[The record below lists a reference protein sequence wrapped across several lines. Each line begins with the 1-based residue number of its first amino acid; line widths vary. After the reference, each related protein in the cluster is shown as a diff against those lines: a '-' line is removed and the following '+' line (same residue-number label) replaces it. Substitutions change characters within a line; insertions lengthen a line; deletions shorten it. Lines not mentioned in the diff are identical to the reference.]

1 MDWPVIGAIGGVSV
15 LAVAVTVAAVAMV
28 RATPEP
34 PKKVVVTGM
43 APLLRYESRPEVGI
57 LNGTQPTTLD
67 PADYGPAS
75 QPQRVQPS
83 TPQQAAPVRRN
94 PPPEHVARPQPQPHL
109 QPQSQPLEQ
118 LQSPT
123 HGPVASRPL
132 APGLNPARPQ
142 AEPQRADQRY
152 EGVLTLPEISRIK
165 ASMHLTP
172 QQEPQWR
179 PVEAIMRD
187 IGRQQTA
194 QIGAGQ
200 RPEVDPASVQRLYQA
215 AQPLLATLR
224 PDQKEIMRRF
234 ARPLKSDGF
243 KMLIVGLD

>member
-1 MDWPVIGAIGGVSV
+1 
-15 LAVAVTVAAVAMV
+15 MV

-43 APLLRYESRPEVGI
+43 APLLKFEARPEVGI
-57 LNGTQPTTLD
+57 LNATQPTTLN
-67 PADYGPAS
+67 PADFAPGA
-75 QPQRVQPS
+75 QPQRVQPKA
-83 TPQQAAPVRRN
+83 PQQAAPPARRN
-94 PPPEHVARPQPQPHL
+94 PPPEHVARPPPQPHL
-109 QPQSQPLEQ
+109 PPQSQPLEQ
-118 LQSPT
+118 LQPPT

-224 PDQKEIMRRF
+224 PDQKEHLRKL
-234 ARPLKSDGF
+234 ARQMGYES
-243 KMLIVGLD
+243 VASGL